1 MDAEALRAEQQ
12 LIAEWDARQ
21 PTIDILPDT
30 SWQRTS
36 DALLAFESRVL
47 HGCVL
52 QVIVEVGGGGY
63 VATVFQPTG
72 AGIALGG
79 FPTSGRARGYAE
91 RRAEA
96 FRQFEGFRCRVV
108 PKRP

>member
-1 MDAEALRAEQQ
+1 MNADAFRAEQQ

-30 SWQRTS
+30 PWQRTS
-36 DALLAFESRVL
+36 DDLLAFESRVL

-52 QVIVEVGGGGY
+52 QVIVEVGGNY

-108 PKRP
+108 TG